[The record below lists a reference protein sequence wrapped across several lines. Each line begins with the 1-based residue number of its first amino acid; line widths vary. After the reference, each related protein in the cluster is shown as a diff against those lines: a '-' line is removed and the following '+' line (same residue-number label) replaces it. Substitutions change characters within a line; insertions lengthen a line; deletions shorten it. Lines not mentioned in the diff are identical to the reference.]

1 MVVGLWMIYQ
11 IEAYWE
17 SLLTYQ
23 QCLPLLPPVR
33 VGVGWDGAG
42 GVGRGPPTPF
52 PPSSTWATCN
62 RQNTLEPVYAAPPAS
77 DHAFL
82 LHSAEVSLN
91 GMPRDAW
98 SLAMQPQHNSQ
109 QGLTG
114 WQTGA
119 VGPQKSASPLG
130 IRCLHPHDSDAL
142 PPPAP
147 LHTHTHCLERQQ
159 LKPESSG

>member
-1 MVVGLWMIYQ
+1 MVLGVWVGDWQ
-11 IEAYWE
+11 
-17 SLLTYQ
+17 SLSH
-23 QCLPLLPPVR
+23 
-33 VGVGWDGAG
+33 
-42 GVGRGPPTPF
+42 
-52 PPSSTWATCN
+52 PSRTWATCN

-82 LHSAEVSLN
+82 LHSAEVSLK
-91 GMPRDAW
+91 GMPRDTW
-98 SLAMQPQHNSQ
+98 SLAMQPQHNSH

-119 VGPQKSASPLG
+119 VGPQKSISPLG
-130 IRCLHPHDSDAL
+130 IRCLRLHDGDAL